1 MNNVSL
7 ESKSGELKN
16 LLLKT
21 KKELKNKNDALKQAK
36 NIQDLTKKEYQTL
49 LNENSKLKKKNLKN
63 TKAITNLNKLK
74 NGEKKE
80 TILKSKKK
88 NLNVEEKKIF
98 QC

>member
-49 LNENSKLKKKNLKN
+49 LNENSKLKKKKLKN

>member
-49 LNENSKLKKKNLKN
+49 LNENSKLKKKKFEKYESYYKSQQIEKRRKERNDIEKQ
-63 TKAITNLNKLK
+63 
-74 NGEKKE
+74 KKE
-80 TILKSKKK
+80 L
-88 NLNVEEKKIF
+88 ER
-98 QC
+98 